1 MAQQLTEAAASVTR
15 AAHRIFAE
23 AACDVAL
30 TLSCDGR
37 IDYATDGAKALL
49 GTSKVG
55 HELRGQNIFSF
66 VQESCVAGLTEAL
79 LSAEAGEGARELD
92 LHFISV
98 QGEQVQV
105 QSKLFWD
112 VGTATMWLVA
122 SDISKVREIES
133 QLRQL
138 ATHDVLTGLPNRAV
152 LAERLEWHVNDSRRR
167 KARFA
172 AVAIDLDG
180 FKRVND
186 ARGHLAGDALLK
198 EISRRIR
205 QEVRD
210 VDTVSRVGGD
220 EFFLVLPDTPGME
233 SAQAICNR
241 IIEAIRQPVTLQGGE
256 DAYVSASLGVAMYPE
271 HGTNA
276 VELIQ
281 HADLA
286 MYQSKT
292 LGKNRMTFFMHELK
306 TNSTQALSLETSM
319 HSALRDGEF
328 MVFYQPLV
336 DTVGV
341 IRGCEAL
348 LRWQRPDGTWI
359 PPSDFIPVAESTGLI
374 TLLGDYVMRAAAQQ
388 LRRFDE
394 QGLPDMFM
402 SVNVSPRQLRN
413 ANFEQGL
420 KRVLTMTGIKPSRL
434 VLEIT
439 ENMLMSGQER
449 IQTLLRKVAD
459 TGVRFSLDDFGTGYS
474 CLAYLKTYP
483 ISALKIDRTF
493 LAGIEDDEVSRSIVQ
508 AILDLARAL
517 KLYTVVEGVETEA
530 HADVLKAMNAHYF
543 QGYLYGRPVPP
554 ELLLERFAS
563 PVEA

>member
-1 MAQQLTEAAASVTR
+1 MAHQLTDAAASVTR

-23 AACDVAL
+23 AACDVAMTL
-30 TLSCDGR
+30 TSDGL
-37 IDYATDGAKALL
+37 IDFATDGAQALL
-49 GTSKVG
+49 GTSAVG
-55 HELRGQNIFSF
+55 QALRGQNIFSF
-66 VQESCVAGLTEAL
+66 IQESCADELREAL
-79 LSAEAGEGARELD
+79 LSAQGGEGGREFD

-98 QGEQVQV
+98 QGDVVQV

-112 VGTATMWLVA
+112 LGTSTMWLVA
-122 SDISKVREIES
+122 NDISKVREIEQ

-138 ATHDVLTGLPNRAV
+138 ATHDILTGLPNRAV

-198 EISRRIR
+198 EIGKRIR
-205 QEVRD
+205 AEVRD

-233 SAQAICNR
+233 AAQTICNR
-241 IIEAIRQPVTLQGGE
+241 IIEVIRRPVTLQGGE
-256 DAYVSASLGVAMYPE
+256 EAYVSASIGVAMYPE
-271 HGTNA
+271 DGTNV

-292 LGKNRMTFFMHELK
+292 QGKNRMTFFMHELK
-306 TNSTQALSLETSM
+306 TSSSQALSLETSM
-319 HSALRDGEF
+319 HAALRAGEF

-336 DTVGV
+336 DTDGV

-359 PPSDFIPVAESTGLI
+359 PPSEFIPVAESTGLI

-388 LRRFDE
+388 LRLFDE
-394 QGLPDMFM
+394 QGLRNMFM

-413 ANFEQGL
+413 ANFEQNL
-420 KRVLTMTGIKPSRL
+420 KRVLTLTGINPSRL

-449 IQTLLRKVAD
+449 TQSLLRKIAD

-483 ISALKIDRTF
+483 IAALKIDRSF
-493 LAGIEDDEVSRSIVQ
+493 LSGIEDDEVSRSIVQ

-517 KLYTVVEGVETEA
+517 KLYTVVEGVETQGQ
-530 HADVLKAMNAHYF
+530 ADVLKAMNAHYF

-554 ELLLERFAS
+554 EQLIEKFVSHAQ
-563 PVEA
+563 A